1 MAQQKIRLRRDAYEI
16 VCHAAENAGMTIIE
30 YASRMIRDYHQQ
42 SAHAPR
48 KQQPAAG
55 ESSPLATFAAEFCRL
70 WETELIPHGFRRV
83 TERQILAGHK
93 ARLQGLY
100 DYFGGNTDDLA
111 TWIDQIAGSPYLCG
125 QTEKRRTPADLR
137 WLLDNH
143 AKIWEE
149 PAQNAVAV
157 IPQQRQPIT
166 VADLAWEAARR
177 SREEY
182 LAQRG
187 DA

>member
-1 MAQQKIRLRRDAYEI
+1 MPQQKIRLRRDAYEI

-30 YASRMIRDYHQQ
+30 YASRMIREHHQQ
-42 SAHAPR
+42 PAHAQR
-48 KQQPAAG
+48 KQQPAGG
-55 ESSPLATFAAEFCRL
+55 ESSPLTAFAAEFCRL
-70 WETELIPHGFRRV
+70 WEGELASRGFRRV
-83 TERQILAGHK
+83 TERQLLSGHK

-100 DYFGGNTDDLA
+100 DYFEGNTDDLA
-111 TWIDQIAGSPYLCG
+111 AWINQIAGSPYLCG
-125 QTEKRRTPADLR
+125 QTEKRQSPADLR

-149 PAQNAVAV
+149 PAQTAVAV

-166 VADLAWEAARR
+166 VADLAWEAARLN
-177 SREEY
+177 REEY